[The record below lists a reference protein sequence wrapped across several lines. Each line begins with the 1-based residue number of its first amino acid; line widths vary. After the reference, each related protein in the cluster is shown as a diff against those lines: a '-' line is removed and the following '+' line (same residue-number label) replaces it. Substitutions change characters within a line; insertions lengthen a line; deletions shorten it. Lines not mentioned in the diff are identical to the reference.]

1 MFIPN
6 AEPPMAKKITHCR
19 LMNEWGIL
27 IGSNLTDGFFESN
40 IFLRD
45 YFSLP
50 SHSVDMTSP
59 EP

>member
-19 LMNEWGIL
+19 LMNEWGVL
-27 IGSNLTDGFFESN
+27 IGSNLTDGFFESD

-45 YFSLP
+45 YF
-50 SHSVDMTSP
+50 
-59 EP
+59 